1 MRSVAPSVTFST
13 GHFKDDIDQD
23 MDIRNLANGG
33 TLAIYMGIKRLNDII
48 NQIRRY
54 TKEDY
59 DIAIILMLRV
69 ITKP

>member
-33 TLAIYMGIKRLNDII
+33 TLAIYMGIKRLNYII
-48 NQIRRY
+48 NL
-54 TKEDY
+54 ED
-59 DIAIILMLRV
+59 ILKKIMILLSFLMLRV

>member
-33 TLAIYMGIKRLNDII
+33 LWQFIWELND
-48 NQIRRY
+48 
-54 TKEDY
+54 
-59 DIAIILMLRV
+59 
-69 ITKP
+69 